1 MLTLS
6 NSQKDL
12 ISTFFDRASQ
22 RGYGNLSYFP
32 VFGKRLVEA
41 SQITRDAN
49 VLDVGCGRGAVLFHA
64 AARAGERGRVVGI
77 DLSEDMVHQ
86 TNSAIL
92 KHGLKQAVALQMDSE
107 ELQFPDS
114 SFDVALCG
122 FALFF
127 FTDLPRALSEFRRV
141 LKPGGRLA
149 VSTWCV
155 DDDENWAW
163 YEQQR
168 IDYDLTL
175 KLASNALDNAN
186 ELQNVL
192 AGAGFANVETHIEGY
207 DWVVP
212 NEIAWWEAIWS
223 ISTGAA
229 LERLEPQIVEKFK
242 SEAFEKMQ
250 AIKQRDGFHRLLKA
264 NIATGIKPY

>member
-1 MLTLS
+1 MLTLA
-6 NSQKDL
+6 NNQKEL

-22 RGYGNLSYFP
+22 RGYGDLSYFP
-32 VFGKRLVEA
+32 VFGERLVNA
-41 SQITRDAN
+41 SLIKRGNN
-49 VLDVGCGRGAVLFHA
+49 VLDVACGRGAVLFPA
-64 AARAGERGRVVGI
+64 ATRTGERGKVIGI
-77 DLSEDMVHQ
+77 DLSEGMVEE
-86 TNSAIL
+86 TNFDIRIR
-92 KHGLKQAVALQMDSE
+92 GLNHAVALQMDSE
-107 ELQFPDS
+107 VLQFPDS
-114 SFDVALCG
+114 SFDVVLCG

-155 DDDENWAW
+155 DDDETWAW

-168 IDYDLTL
+168 MDYGLTL

-192 AGAGFANVETHIEGY
+192 TGAGFANVETYIEEY

-212 NEIAWWEAIWS
+212 NEDAWWEAIWS

-229 LERLEPQIVEKFK
+229 LERLEPHIVEQFK
-242 SEAFEKMQ
+242 AEAFEKMQ